1 MTLCRDH
8 KYIMSS
14 VIAYY
19 KLKHW
24 PEFLRWSKT
33 LFISQYK
40 IYWLLYRELQFIRT
54 QRRILLPNSLLSPLF
69 FKLWHADICSHN
81 LATLCS
87 DALWPNVTSAGQY
100 FYHNNILSFV
110 SLWDEATSYGRPL
123 LQGHSLSC
131 QRALLITGWRFI
143 TVSQRVITAGRS
155 DCCYSSWSQC
165 CSFCLQFLCL
175 L

>member
-69 FKLWHADICSHN
+69 FKLQSAHITWQHFAVM
-81 LATLCS
+81 LC
-87 DALWPNVTSAGQY
+87 DLTWPVQVSISITTTS
-100 FYHNNILSFV
+100 S
-110 SLWDEATSYGRPL
+110 PL
-123 LQGHSLSC
+123 LVCEMRPPLMVDLCYKVIHFPVRELS
-131 QRALLITGWRFI
+131 WFI